1 MTEPRVE
8 EETPTKAC
16 PMCAGSGKVRDYVT
30 GMTPFAAGTYQTID
44 FENINLADYLIS
56 PIYGT

>member
-1 MTEPRVE
+1 MTGEQ
-8 EETPTKAC
+8 ETPMKDC

-44 FENINLADYLIS
+44 FDKINLADYTITA
-56 PIYGT
+56 ICGT